1 MCYYVMWDYTKGA
14 SRCHMLKV
22 ADSIYARKLGPK
34 WVHGAPKRPVTDPQ
48 TAWLTSPLAQLADTD
63 PLAGWGDKKFS
74 AGNS

>member
-1 MCYYVMWDYTKGA
+1 MRLELEVACKICSINTT
-14 SRCHMLKV
+14 LKV

-48 TAWLTSPLAQLADTD
+48 TAWLTSPWAQLADTD

>member
-1 MCYYVMWDYTKGA
+1 
-14 SRCHMLKV
+14 MLERSNSSQQEVLERFKV

-48 TAWLTSPLAQLADTD
+48 TAWLTSPWAQLAGTD